1 MARQPTRQR
10 TPDGQT
16 RTVTVF
22 PDGSMT
28 IRDAADA
35 IGITAQTIRNW
46 LDAGAPH
53 VPGGQGRTNPARV
66 RIRDLIAW
74 REAQALDEAGA
85 ADGEA
90 YNEGRAKAMDW
101 HYRAIKRRADACREI
116 GTLIPVDLIADVWD
130 DQNQRVRSSL
140 MPIGSRLSITVAAE
154 SDPAAVKRMID
165 DEIADAMT
173 TISSAAAA
181 IEKAGGNPGA
191 SIHDPLD
198 LDEVEET
205 LPDEDD
211 HDDDA

>member
-10 TPDGQT
+10 NPDGQT
-16 RTVTVF
+16 KVVTVL
-22 PDGSMT
+22 PDGTMT
-28 IRDAADA
+28 VRDAADA

-46 LDAGAPH
+46 IEAGAPH
-53 VPGGQGRTNPARV
+53 IAGGQGRTNPARV

-74 REAQALDEAGA
+74 REAQALEEAGL
-85 ADGEA
+85 ADGET
-90 YNEGRAKAMDW
+90 YHEGRAKAMDW

-154 SDPAAVKRMID
+154 TDPAAVKRMID
-165 DEIADAMT
+165 DEISAAMT

-181 IEKAGGNPGA
+181 IEKAGGNPHA
-191 SIHDPLD
+191 SIHDHLD
-198 LDEVEET
+198 LDDDDPV
-205 LPDEDD
+205 DGEDD
-211 HDDDA
+211 YDDDA